1 MNSGKVILG
10 ALAGIAAGAALGI
23 LFAPD
28 KGTNTRKKIS
38 KKRDDYVDELSGK
51 FDEFVDGMT
60 QRFDTMKQEAT
71 RMAENG
77 KAKADKAL
85 AEVSHAA
92 NSKMQ
97 DVK

>member
-10 ALAGIAAGAALGI
+10 ALVGIAAGAALGI

-28 KGTNTRKKIS
+28 KGTNTRRKIS
-38 KKRDDYVDELSGK
+38 KKGDDYVDELSGK
-51 FDEFVDGMT
+51 FDDFIGDIT
-60 QRFDTMKQEAT
+60 QKFETMKADAN

-85 AEVSHAA
+85 AEVANAA
-92 NSKMQ
+92 NSKLQ

>member
-1 MNSGKVILG
+1 MNSGKVVLG
-10 ALAGIAAGAALGI
+10 ALVGIAAGAALGI

-28 KGTNTRKKIS
+28 KGTNTRRKIS
-38 KKRDDYVDELSGK
+38 KKGDDYVDELGGK
-51 FDEFVDGMT
+51 FDDFVEGIT
-60 QRFDTMKQEAT
+60 QKFETMKEDAT
-71 RMAENG
+71 RMVENG
-77 KAKADKAL
+77 KAKGDKAL

>member
-28 KGTNTRKKIS
+28 KGTNTRRKIS
-38 KKRDDYVDELSGK
+38 KKGDDYVDELSGK
-51 FDEFVDGMT
+51 FDDFIGDIT
-60 QRFDTMKQEAT
+60 QKFETMKADAN

-85 AEVSHAA
+85 AEVANAA
-92 NSKMQ
+92 NAKMQ